1 MGKLLHKLSYWIFR
15 HAKLT
20 IVLVMLL
27 LGALGGIAGLT
38 GVHFSSTGLDM
49 KGTESQTALNIVE
62 KDFAGLASKG
72 ASEKVVFKA
81 TSGSLTD
88 ETAQQ
93 AMADFVKEEMADD
106 AVEMVI
112 LPEQQ
117 QNLTKNNAI
126 GYATVT
132 FKKAKE
138 DVKQSSINHLV
149 KATKIPKDAGIE
161 TELTG
166 DLTISEMDTGEK
178 SEIYGL
184 LAAIII
190 LAITFASVIMAGMPI
205 LSALIGL
212 GISVLGVVILSNWIE
227 FTTSDLSLSGMI
239 GLAVGIDYA
248 LFIISRYRQEIKKG
262 HSREEAL
269 AKSMTTA
276 GKAVIFAGTTVIVA
290 LLAMSTLGISFLS
303 VMGFAGALSVLGAM
317 LTALTIIPAVI
328 VLLGKIATGEK
339 QNRVLARF
347 GRLKRDYGW
356 GKFVSKFKVLLS
368 GMVLLG
374 LIIVALPARNMNLG
388 LPTDANKSTKTT
400 ERRAYDIMTEGYGAG
415 HAATL
420 VVLVKTGDSE
430 TAQDVATELQNTAN
444 VERVTP
450 PMIGNGK
457 SGQYYMITLTPKT
470 DGNAVATKNLVKAIR
485 AKSNKNGNPTLLVT
499 GSTAINIDMSDA
511 LLAALPKFALI
522 IVAFAF
528 VLLLLIFRSLLI
540 PFVAVSGF
548 VLSLFATLGA
558 LVFIVQEGHFDD
570 LIGLAGPS
578 AILNFLPVLVIG
590 IMFGLAMDYEV
601 FLISRMKEVYDETG
615 DTQKALLEGMKDNGK
630 AIFAAILI
638 MASVFMGFVFAA
650 DSTVKSMG
658 LALTLGIFFDALIV
672 RMIFVPAML
681 AVFGKANWYLPKWL
695 DKLLPNVKIE

>member
-1 MGKLLHKLSYWIFR
+1 
-15 HAKLT
+15 
-20 IVLVMLL
+20 
-27 LGALGGIAGLT
+27 
-38 GVHFSSTGLDM
+38 
-49 KGTESQTALNIVE
+49 
-62 KDFAGLASKG
+62 
-72 ASEKVVFKA
+72 
-81 TSGSLTD
+81 
-88 ETAQQ
+88 
-93 AMADFVKEEMADD
+93 
-106 AVEMVI
+106 MVI

-117 QNLTKNNAI
+117 QNLTKNNII

-149 KATKIPKDAGIE
+149 KATKITKDAGIE

-166 DLTISEMDTGEK
+166 DLTISEMDTGEE

-212 GISVLGVVILSNWIE
+212 GISVLGVVILSNWIK

-262 HSREEAL
+262 HSREESL

-317 LTALTIIPAVI
+317 LTASTIIPAVI

-339 QNRVLARF
+339 QNRVLAHF

-356 GKFVSKFKVLLS
+356 GKFVNKFKLLLS

-374 LIIVALPARNMNLG
+374 LIVVALPARNMNLG
-388 LPTDANKSTKTT
+388 LPTDADKSTKIT

-415 HAATL
+415 YAATL

-444 VERVTP
+444 VERVIP

-457 SGQYYMITLTPKT
+457 SGQYYMITLIPKI

-499 GSTAINIDMSDA
+499 GSTAINIDMSGA
-511 LLAALPKFALI
+511 LLVALPKFALN

-528 VLLLLIFRSLLI
+528 VLSLLIFRSLLI

-548 VLSLFATLGA
+548 VLSLLATLGS
-558 LVFIVQEGHFDD
+558 LVFTVQEGHFDD

-601 FLISRMKEVYDETG
+601 FLISRMKEV
-615 DTQKALLEGMKDNGK
+615 
-630 AIFAAILI
+630 
-638 MASVFMGFVFAA
+638 
-650 DSTVKSMG
+650 
-658 LALTLGIFFDALIV
+658 
-672 RMIFVPAML
+672 
-681 AVFGKANWYLPKWL
+681 
-695 DKLLPNVKIE
+695 

>member
-1 MGKLLHKLSYWIFR
+1 
-15 HAKLT
+15 
-20 IVLVMLL
+20 
-27 LGALGGIAGLT
+27 
-38 GVHFSSTGLDM
+38 
-49 KGTESQTALNIVE
+49 
-62 KDFAGLASKG
+62 
-72 ASEKVVFKA
+72 
-81 TSGSLTD
+81 
-88 ETAQQ
+88 
-93 AMADFVKEEMADD
+93 
-106 AVEMVI
+106 MVI

-117 QNLTKNNAI
+117 QNLTKNNTI

-149 KATKIPKDAGIE
+149 KATKITKDAGIE

-166 DLTISEMDTGEK
+166 DLTISEMDTGEE

-212 GISVLGVVILSNWIE
+212 GISVLGVVILSNWIK

-262 HSREEAL
+262 HSREESL

-317 LTALTIIPAVI
+317 LTASTIIPAVI

-356 GKFVSKFKVLLS
+356 GKFVNKFKLLLS

-374 LIIVALPARNMNLG
+374 LIVVALPARNMNLG
-388 LPTDANKSTKTT
+388 LPTDADKSTKTT

-444 VERVTP
+444 VERVIP

-457 SGQYYMITLTPKT
+457 SGQYYMITLIPKI

-511 LLAALPKFALI
+511 LLVALPKFALN

-528 VLLLLIFRSLLI
+528 VLSLL
-540 PFVAVSGF
+540 
-548 VLSLFATLGA
+548 ATLGA

-638 MASVFMGFVFAA
+638 MASVFMGFFFAA
-650 DSTVKSMG
+650 DSTVKLMG
-658 LALTLGIFFDALIV
+658 LALTLGIFFDTLIV
-672 RMIFVPAML
+672 RMILVPAML
-681 AVFGKANWYLPKWL
+681 AVFGKANWYLPK
-695 DKLLPNVKIE
+695 

>member
-1 MGKLLHKLSYWIFR
+1 
-15 HAKLT
+15 
-20 IVLVMLL
+20 
-27 LGALGGIAGLT
+27 
-38 GVHFSSTGLDM
+38 
-49 KGTESQTALNIVE
+49 
-62 KDFAGLASKG
+62 
-72 ASEKVVFKA
+72 
-81 TSGSLTD
+81 
-88 ETAQQ
+88 
-93 AMADFVKEEMADD
+93 
-106 AVEMVI
+106 MVI

-117 QNLTKNNAI
+117 QNLTKNNTI

-149 KATKIPKDAGIE
+149 KATKITKDAGIE

-166 DLTISEMDTGEK
+166 DLTISEMDTGEE

-205 LSALIGL
+205 LSALICL

-248 LFIISRYRQEIKKG
+248 FFIISRYRQEIKKG
-262 HSREEAL
+262 HSREESL

-317 LTALTIIPAVI
+317 LTASTIIPAVI

-356 GKFVSKFKVLLS
+356 GKFVNKFKLLLS

-374 LIIVALPARNMNLG
+374 LIVVALPARNMNLG
-388 LPTDANKSTKTT
+388 LPTDADKSTKTM

-444 VERVTP
+444 VERVIP

-457 SGQYYMITLTPKT
+457 SGQYYMITLIPKI

-499 GSTAINIDMSDA
+499 GSTAINIDMSGA
-511 LLAALPKFALI
+511 LLVALPKFALN

-528 VLLLLIFRSLLI
+528 VLSLL
-540 PFVAVSGF
+540 
-548 VLSLFATLGA
+548 ATLGA

-590 IMFGLAMDYEV
+590 IMFGLAMDYEI

-630 AIFAAILI
+630 AIFAVILI
-638 MASVFMGFVFAA
+638 MVSVFMGFFFAA

-658 LALTLGIFFDALIV
+658 LALTLGIFFDTLIV
-672 RMIFVPAML
+672 RMILVPAML
-681 AVFGKANWYLPKWL
+681 AVFGKANWYLPK
-695 DKLLPNVKIE
+695 

>member
-1 MGKLLHKLSYWIFR
+1 M
-15 HAKLT
+15 
-20 IVLVMLL
+20 
-27 LGALGGIAGLT
+27 
-38 GVHFSSTGLDM
+38 
-49 KGTESQTALNIVE
+49 
-62 KDFAGLASKG
+62 
-72 ASEKVVFKA
+72 
-81 TSGSLTD
+81 
-88 ETAQQ
+88 
-93 AMADFVKEEMADD
+93 
-106 AVEMVI
+106 
-112 LPEQQ
+112 
-117 QNLTKNNAI
+117 TKNNTI

-149 KATKIPKDAGIE
+149 KATKITKDAGIE

-248 LFIISRYRQEIKKG
+248 FFIISRYRQEIKKG
-262 HSREEAL
+262 HSREESL

-317 LTALTIIPAVI
+317 LTASTIIPAVI

-356 GKFVSKFKVLLS
+356 GKFVNKFKLLLS

-374 LIIVALPARNMNLG
+374 LIVVALPARNMNLG
-388 LPTDANKSTKTT
+388 LPTDADKSTKTT

-444 VERVTP
+444 VERVIP

-457 SGQYYMITLTPKT
+457 SGQYYMITLIPKI

-499 GSTAINIDMSDA
+499 GSTAINIDMSGA
-511 LLAALPKFALI
+511 LLVALPKFALN

-528 VLLLLIFRSLLI
+528 VLSLL
-540 PFVAVSGF
+540 
-548 VLSLFATLGA
+548 ATLGA

-630 AIFAAILI
+630 AIFAVILI
-638 MASVFMGFVFAA
+638 MVSVFMGFFFAA

-658 LALTLGIFFDALIV
+658 LALTLGIFFDTLIV
-672 RMIFVPAML
+672 RMILVPAML
-681 AVFGKANWYLPKWL
+681 AVFGKANWYLPK
-695 DKLLPNVKIE
+695 

>member
-1 MGKLLHKLSYWIFR
+1 MLWLCCYWEES
-15 HAKLT
+15 
-20 IVLVMLL
+20 
-27 LGALGGIAGLT
+27 LGGIAGLT

-49 KGTESQTALNIVE
+49 KGTESQTPLNIVE

-117 QNLTKNNAI
+117 QNLTKNNTI

-149 KATKIPKDAGIE
+149 KATKITKDAGIE

-205 LSALIGL
+205 LSALICL

-248 LFIISRYRQEIKKG
+248 FFIISRYRQEIKKG
-262 HSREEAL
+262 HSREESL

-317 LTALTIIPAVI
+317 LTASTIIPAVI

-356 GKFVSKFKVLLS
+356 GKFVNKFKLLLS
-368 GMVLLG
+368 RMVLLG
-374 LIIVALPARNMNLG
+374 LIVVALPARNMNLG
-388 LPTDANKSTKTT
+388 LPTDADKSTKTT

-430 TAQDVATELQNTAN
+430 TAQDVATKLQNTAN
-444 VERVTP
+444 VERVIP

-457 SGQYYMITLTPKT
+457 SGQYYMITLIPKI

-499 GSTAINIDMSDA
+499 GSTAINIDMSGA
-511 LLAALPKFALI
+511 LLVALPKFALN

-528 VLLLLIFRSLLI
+528 VLSLL
-540 PFVAVSGF
+540 
-548 VLSLFATLGA
+548 ATLGA

-630 AIFAAILI
+630 AIFAVILI
-638 MASVFMGFVFAA
+638 MVSVFMGFFFAA

-658 LALTLGIFFDALIV
+658 LALTLGIFFDTLIV
-672 RMIFVPAML
+672 RMILVPAML
-681 AVFGKANWYLPKWL
+681 AVFGKANWYLPK
-695 DKLLPNVKIE
+695 

>member
-1 MGKLLHKLSYWIFR
+1 
-15 HAKLT
+15 
-20 IVLVMLL
+20 
-27 LGALGGIAGLT
+27 
-38 GVHFSSTGLDM
+38 
-49 KGTESQTALNIVE
+49 
-62 KDFAGLASKG
+62 
-72 ASEKVVFKA
+72 
-81 TSGSLTD
+81 
-88 ETAQQ
+88 
-93 AMADFVKEEMADD
+93 
-106 AVEMVI
+106 MVI

-117 QNLTKNNAI
+117 QNLTKNNTI

-149 KATKIPKDAGIE
+149 KATKITKDAGIE

-166 DLTISEMDTGEK
+166 DLTISEMDTGEE

-248 LFIISRYRQEIKKG
+248 FFIISRYRQEIKKG
-262 HSREEAL
+262 HSREESL

-317 LTALTIIPAVI
+317 LTASTIIPAVI

-356 GKFVSKFKVLLS
+356 GKFVNKFKLLLS

-374 LIIVALPARNMNLG
+374 LIVVALPARNMNLG
-388 LPTDANKSTKTT
+388 LPTDADKSTKTT

-444 VERVTP
+444 VERVIP

-457 SGQYYMITLTPKT
+457 SGQYYMITLIPKI

-499 GSTAINIDMSDA
+499 GSTAINIDMSGA
-511 LLAALPKFALI
+511 LLVALPKFALN

-528 VLLLLIFRSLLI
+528 VLSLL
-540 PFVAVSGF
+540 
-548 VLSLFATLGA
+548 ATLGA

-630 AIFAAILI
+630 AIFAVILI
-638 MASVFMGFVFAA
+638 MVSVFMGFFFAA

-658 LALTLGIFFDALIV
+658 LALTLGIFFDTLIV
-672 RMIFVPAML
+672 RMILVPAML
-681 AVFGKANWYLPKWL
+681 AVFGKANWYLPK
-695 DKLLPNVKIE
+695 

>member
-1 MGKLLHKLSYWIFR
+1 
-15 HAKLT
+15 
-20 IVLVMLL
+20 
-27 LGALGGIAGLT
+27 
-38 GVHFSSTGLDM
+38 
-49 KGTESQTALNIVE
+49 
-62 KDFAGLASKG
+62 
-72 ASEKVVFKA
+72 
-81 TSGSLTD
+81 
-88 ETAQQ
+88 
-93 AMADFVKEEMADD
+93 
-106 AVEMVI
+106 MVI

-117 QNLTKNNAI
+117 QNLTKNNTI

-149 KATKIPKDAGIE
+149 KATKITKDAGIE

-166 DLTISEMDTGEK
+166 DLTISEMDTGEE

-248 LFIISRYRQEIKKG
+248 FFIISRYRQEIKKG
-262 HSREEAL
+262 HSREESL

-317 LTALTIIPAVI
+317 LTASTIIPAVI

-356 GKFVSKFKVLLS
+356 GKFVNKFKLLLS

-374 LIIVALPARNMNLG
+374 LIVVALPARNMNLG
-388 LPTDANKSTKTT
+388 LPTDADKSTKTM

-444 VERVTP
+444 VERVIP

-457 SGQYYMITLTPKT
+457 SGQYYMITLIPKI

-499 GSTAINIDMSDA
+499 GSTAINIDMSGA
-511 LLAALPKFALI
+511 LLVALPKFALN

-528 VLLLLIFRSLLI
+528 VLSLL
-540 PFVAVSGF
+540 
-548 VLSLFATLGA
+548 ATLGA

-630 AIFAAILI
+630 AIFAVILI
-638 MASVFMGFVFAA
+638 MVSVFMGFFFAA

-658 LALTLGIFFDALIV
+658 LALTLGIFFDTLIV
-672 RMIFVPAML
+672 RMILVPAML
-681 AVFGKANWYLPKWL
+681 AVFGKANWYLPK
-695 DKLLPNVKIE
+695 

>member
-1 MGKLLHKLSYWIFR
+1 
-15 HAKLT
+15 
-20 IVLVMLL
+20 
-27 LGALGGIAGLT
+27 
-38 GVHFSSTGLDM
+38 
-49 KGTESQTALNIVE
+49 
-62 KDFAGLASKG
+62 
-72 ASEKVVFKA
+72 
-81 TSGSLTD
+81 
-88 ETAQQ
+88 
-93 AMADFVKEEMADD
+93 
-106 AVEMVI
+106 MVI

-117 QNLTKNNAI
+117 QNLTKNNTI

-149 KATKIPKDAGIE
+149 KATKITKDAGIE

-166 DLTISEMDTGEK
+166 DLTISEMDTGEE

-262 HSREEAL
+262 HSREESL

-317 LTALTIIPAVI
+317 LTASTIIPAVI

-356 GKFVSKFKVLLS
+356 GKFVNKFKLLLS

-374 LIIVALPARNMNLG
+374 LIVVALPARNMNLG
-388 LPTDANKSTKTT
+388 LPTDADKSTKTT

-444 VERVTP
+444 VERVIP

-457 SGQYYMITLTPKT
+457 SGQYYMITLIPKI

-511 LLAALPKFALI
+511 LLVALPKFALN

-528 VLLLLIFRSLLI
+528 VLSLL
-540 PFVAVSGF
+540 
-548 VLSLFATLGA
+548 ATLGA
-558 LVFIVQEGHFDD
+558 LVFIVQKGHFDD

-601 FLISRMKEVYDETG
+601 FLISRVKEVYDETG

-638 MASVFMGFVFAA
+638 MASVFMGFFFAA

-658 LALTLGIFFDALIV
+658 LALTLGIFFDTLIV
-672 RMIFVPAML
+672 RMILVPAML
-681 AVFGKANWYLPKWL
+681 AVFGKANWYLPK
-695 DKLLPNVKIE
+695 

>member
-1 MGKLLHKLSYWIFR
+1 
-15 HAKLT
+15 
-20 IVLVMLL
+20 
-27 LGALGGIAGLT
+27 
-38 GVHFSSTGLDM
+38 
-49 KGTESQTALNIVE
+49 
-62 KDFAGLASKG
+62 
-72 ASEKVVFKA
+72 
-81 TSGSLTD
+81 
-88 ETAQQ
+88 
-93 AMADFVKEEMADD
+93 
-106 AVEMVI
+106 MVI

-117 QNLTKNNAI
+117 QNLTKNNTI

-149 KATKIPKDAGIE
+149 KATKITKDAGIE

-166 DLTISEMDTGEK
+166 DLTISEMDTGEE

-205 LSALIGL
+205 LSALICL

-248 LFIISRYRQEIKKG
+248 FFIISRYRQEIKKG
-262 HSREEAL
+262 HSREESL

-317 LTALTIIPAVI
+317 LTASTIIPAVI

-356 GKFVSKFKVLLS
+356 GKFVNKFKLLLS

-374 LIIVALPARNMNLG
+374 LIVVALPARNMNLG
-388 LPTDANKSTKTT
+388 LPTDADKSTKTT

-430 TAQDVATELQNTAN
+430 TAQDVATKLQNTAN
-444 VERVTP
+444 VERVIP

-457 SGQYYMITLTPKT
+457 SGQYYMITLIPKI

-499 GSTAINIDMSDA
+499 GSTAINIDMSGA
-511 LLAALPKFALI
+511 LLVALPKFALN

-528 VLLLLIFRSLLI
+528 VLSLL
-540 PFVAVSGF
+540 
-548 VLSLFATLGA
+548 ATLGA

-590 IMFGLAMDYEV
+590 IMFGLAMDYEI

-630 AIFAAILI
+630 AIFAVILI
-638 MASVFMGFVFAA
+638 MVSVFMGFFFAA

-658 LALTLGIFFDALIV
+658 LALTLGIFFDTLIV
-672 RMIFVPAML
+672 RMILVPAML
-681 AVFGKANWYLPKWL
+681 AVFGKANWYLPK
-695 DKLLPNVKIE
+695 

>member
-528 VLLLLIFRSLLI
+528 VLSLL
-540 PFVAVSGF
+540 
-548 VLSLFATLGA
+548 ATLGA

>member
-1 MGKLLHKLSYWIFR
+1 
-15 HAKLT
+15 
-20 IVLVMLL
+20 
-27 LGALGGIAGLT
+27 
-38 GVHFSSTGLDM
+38 
-49 KGTESQTALNIVE
+49 
-62 KDFAGLASKG
+62 
-72 ASEKVVFKA
+72 
-81 TSGSLTD
+81 
-88 ETAQQ
+88 
-93 AMADFVKEEMADD
+93 
-106 AVEMVI
+106 MVI

-117 QNLTKNNAI
+117 QNLTKNNII

-149 KATKIPKDAGIE
+149 KATKITKDAGIE

-166 DLTISEMDTGEK
+166 DLTISEMDTGEE

-212 GISVLGVVILSNWIE
+212 GISVLGVVILSNWIK

-262 HSREEAL
+262 HSREESL

-317 LTALTIIPAVI
+317 LTASTIIPAVI

-356 GKFVSKFKVLLS
+356 GKFVNKFKLLLS

-374 LIIVALPARNMNLG
+374 LIVVALPARNMNLG
-388 LPTDANKSTKTT
+388 LPTDADKSTKTT

-444 VERVTP
+444 VERVIP

-457 SGQYYMITLTPKT
+457 SGQYYMITLIPKI

-511 LLAALPKFALI
+511 LLVALPKFALN

-528 VLLLLIFRSLLI
+528 VLSLL
-540 PFVAVSGF
+540 
-548 VLSLFATLGA
+548 ATLGA
-558 LVFIVQEGHFDD
+558 LVFIVQKGHFDD

-638 MASVFMGFVFAA
+638 MASVFMGFFFAA

-658 LALTLGIFFDALIV
+658 LALTLGIFFDTLIV
-672 RMIFVPAML
+672 RMILVPAML
-681 AVFGKANWYLPKWL
+681 AVFGKANWYLPK
-695 DKLLPNVKIE
+695 

>member
-1 MGKLLHKLSYWIFR
+1 
-15 HAKLT
+15 
-20 IVLVMLL
+20 
-27 LGALGGIAGLT
+27 
-38 GVHFSSTGLDM
+38 
-49 KGTESQTALNIVE
+49 
-62 KDFAGLASKG
+62 
-72 ASEKVVFKA
+72 
-81 TSGSLTD
+81 
-88 ETAQQ
+88 
-93 AMADFVKEEMADD
+93 
-106 AVEMVI
+106 MVI

-117 QNLTKNNAI
+117 QNLTKNNII

-149 KATKIPKDAGIE
+149 KATKITKDAGIE

-166 DLTISEMDTGEK
+166 DLTISEMDTGEE

-212 GISVLGVVILSNWIE
+212 GISVLGVVILSNWIK

-262 HSREEAL
+262 HSREESL

-317 LTALTIIPAVI
+317 LTASTIIPAVI

-356 GKFVSKFKVLLS
+356 GKFVNKFKLLLS

-374 LIIVALPARNMNLG
+374 LIVVALPARNMNLG
-388 LPTDANKSTKTT
+388 LPTDADKSTKTT

-444 VERVTP
+444 VERVIP

-457 SGQYYMITLTPKT
+457 SGQYYMITLIPKI

-511 LLAALPKFALI
+511 LLVALPKFALN

-528 VLLLLIFRSLLI
+528 VLSLL
-540 PFVAVSGF
+540 
-548 VLSLFATLGA
+548 ATLGA
-558 LVFIVQEGHFDD
+558 LVFIVQKGHFDD

-638 MASVFMGFVFAA
+638 MASVFMDFFFAA

-658 LALTLGIFFDALIV
+658 LALTLGIFFDTLIV
-672 RMIFVPAML
+672 RMILVPAML
-681 AVFGKANWYLPKWL
+681 AVFGKANWYLPK
-695 DKLLPNVKIE
+695 

>member
-1 MGKLLHKLSYWIFR
+1 
-15 HAKLT
+15 
-20 IVLVMLL
+20 
-27 LGALGGIAGLT
+27 
-38 GVHFSSTGLDM
+38 
-49 KGTESQTALNIVE
+49 
-62 KDFAGLASKG
+62 
-72 ASEKVVFKA
+72 
-81 TSGSLTD
+81 
-88 ETAQQ
+88 
-93 AMADFVKEEMADD
+93 
-106 AVEMVI
+106 MVI

-117 QNLTKNNAI
+117 QNLTKNNII

-149 KATKIPKDAGIE
+149 KATKITKDAGIE

-166 DLTISEMDTGEK
+166 DLTISEMDTGEE

-212 GISVLGVVILSNWIE
+212 GISVLGVVILSNWIK

-262 HSREEAL
+262 HSREESL

-276 GKAVIFAGTTVIVA
+276 GKAVIFAGTTAIVA

-317 LTALTIIPAVI
+317 LTASTIIPAVI

-356 GKFVSKFKVLLS
+356 GKFVNKFKLLLS

-374 LIIVALPARNMNLG
+374 LIVVALPARNMNLG
-388 LPTDANKSTKTT
+388 LPTDADKSTKTT

-444 VERVTP
+444 VERVIP

-457 SGQYYMITLTPKT
+457 SGQYYMITLIPKI

-511 LLAALPKFALI
+511 LLVALPKFALN

-528 VLLLLIFRSLLI
+528 VLSLL
-540 PFVAVSGF
+540 
-548 VLSLFATLGA
+548 ATLGA
-558 LVFIVQEGHFDD
+558 LVFIVQKGHFDD

-638 MASVFMGFVFAA
+638 MASVFMGFFFAA

-658 LALTLGIFFDALIV
+658 LALTLGIFFDTLIV
-672 RMIFVPAML
+672 RMILVPAML
-681 AVFGKANWYLPKWL
+681 AVFGKANWYLPK
-695 DKLLPNVKIE
+695 

>member
-1 MGKLLHKLSYWIFR
+1 
-15 HAKLT
+15 
-20 IVLVMLL
+20 
-27 LGALGGIAGLT
+27 
-38 GVHFSSTGLDM
+38 
-49 KGTESQTALNIVE
+49 
-62 KDFAGLASKG
+62 
-72 ASEKVVFKA
+72 
-81 TSGSLTD
+81 
-88 ETAQQ
+88 
-93 AMADFVKEEMADD
+93 
-106 AVEMVI
+106 MVI

-117 QNLTKNNAI
+117 QNLTKNNII

-149 KATKIPKDAGIE
+149 KATKITKDAGIE

-166 DLTISEMDTGEK
+166 DLTISEMDTGEE

-212 GISVLGVVILSNWIE
+212 GISVLGVVILSNWIK

-262 HSREEAL
+262 HSREESL

-317 LTALTIIPAVI
+317 LTASTIIPAVI

-356 GKFVSKFKVLLS
+356 GKFVNKFKLLLS

-374 LIIVALPARNMNLG
+374 LIVVALPARNMNLG
-388 LPTDANKSTKTT
+388 LPTDADKSTKTT

-444 VERVTP
+444 VERVIP

-457 SGQYYMITLTPKT
+457 SGQYYMITLIPKI

-511 LLAALPKFALI
+511 LLVALPKFALN

-528 VLLLLIFRSLLI
+528 VLSLL
-540 PFVAVSGF
+540 
-548 VLSLFATLGA
+548 ATLGA
-558 LVFIVQEGHFDD
+558 LVFIVQKGHFDD

-638 MASVFMGFVFAA
+638 MASVFMFMGFFFAA

-658 LALTLGIFFDALIV
+658 LALTLGIFFDTLIV
-672 RMIFVPAML
+672 RMILVPAML
-681 AVFGKANWYLPKWL
+681 AVFGKANWYLPK
-695 DKLLPNVKIE
+695 

>member
-1 MGKLLHKLSYWIFR
+1 
-15 HAKLT
+15 
-20 IVLVMLL
+20 
-27 LGALGGIAGLT
+27 
-38 GVHFSSTGLDM
+38 
-49 KGTESQTALNIVE
+49 
-62 KDFAGLASKG
+62 
-72 ASEKVVFKA
+72 
-81 TSGSLTD
+81 
-88 ETAQQ
+88 
-93 AMADFVKEEMADD
+93 
-106 AVEMVI
+106 MVI

-117 QNLTKNNAI
+117 QNLTKNNII

-149 KATKIPKDAGIE
+149 KATKITKDAGIE

-166 DLTISEMDTGEK
+166 DLTISEMDTGEE

-212 GISVLGVVILSNWIE
+212 GISVLGVVILSNWIK

-248 LFIISRYRQEIKKG
+248 FFIISRYRQEIKKG
-262 HSREEAL
+262 HSREESL

-317 LTALTIIPAVI
+317 LTASTIIPAVI

-356 GKFVSKFKVLLS
+356 GKFVNKFKLLLS
-368 GMVLLG
+368 RMVLLG
-374 LIIVALPARNMNLG
+374 LIVVALPARNMNLG
-388 LPTDANKSTKTT
+388 LPTDADKSTKTT

-430 TAQDVATELQNTAN
+430 TAQDVATKLQNTAN
-444 VERVTP
+444 VERVIP

-457 SGQYYMITLTPKT
+457 SGQYYMITLIPKI

-499 GSTAINIDMSDA
+499 GSTAINIDMSGA
-511 LLAALPKFALI
+511 LLVALPKFALN

-528 VLLLLIFRSLLI
+528 VLSLL
-540 PFVAVSGF
+540 
-548 VLSLFATLGA
+548 ATLGA

-630 AIFAAILI
+630 AIFAVILI
-638 MASVFMGFVFAA
+638 MVSVFMGFFFAA

-658 LALTLGIFFDALIV
+658 LALTLGIFFDTLIV
-672 RMIFVPAML
+672 RMILVPAML
-681 AVFGKANWYLPKWL
+681 AVFGKANWYLPK
-695 DKLLPNVKIE
+695 